1 MEQQGTCV
9 GGKGNPKWG
18 LRVPL
23 EMLVVV
29 LFVASQT
36 SQAFS
41 PTHPTHLSLTAK
53 IPSSSPFYYEQQQQ
67 RQRQAQTDIQR
78 SRKLPQCQ
86 ASNGLVE
93 KEDRDDESSWV
104 KKLAGGGDN
113 KGEDFLLLVPAI
125 TSWIAYV
132 TYKDTSLA
140 FHSTVDYLSGHNWA
154 SVDGGAYLTD
164 MITPALTG
172 PVASFISLLFG
183 TLSSMTIGSLYDRQA
198 TMSHLL
204 SELLGDLRLLQ
215 VHIKTLPTSDYREQ
229 GRKLIT
235 AYGSNLVDNLQETN
249 SSELLRKR
257 REAGRRLLEQLMQLL
272 HQVAGDKAVKDQI
285 NGKGLDE
292 CYSTLNRLIQTRS
305 SLVTTFENSFPVWHY
320 GNLCILALTIL
331 FTFLVLTDKT
341 ALLFLGGFQLRVCW
355 SMLIGTLSMLV
366 VVIYDLN
373 TPLSGAFQILR
384 PTQLDAFDVDEFVE
398 ARQDGSGTLWMTDD
412 W

>member
-1 MEQQGTCV
+1 METKRNSVTRHGS
-9 GGKGNPKWG
+9 PKWG
-18 LRVPL
+18 LLLL
-23 EMLVVV
+23 EVLVMALL
-29 LFVASQT
+29 LFASRG
-36 SQAFS
+36 SHAFS
-41 PTHPTHLSLTAK
+41 PTRRTHLPLAQK
-53 IPSSSPFYYEQQQQ
+53 IRIGSPFHYEQHQKQQS
-67 RQRQAQTDIQR
+67 TINIQLWR
-78 SRKLPQCQ
+78 TRPQCQ
-86 ASNGLVE
+86 ASKGLLE
-93 KEDRDDESSWV
+93 EDRDDDSSWV

-113 KGEDFLLLVPAI
+113 KLEDFLLLVPAF
-125 TSWIAYV
+125 TAWIAFV

-164 MITPALTG
+164 LITPALTG

-215 VHIKTLPTSDYREQ
+215 VHMKTLPTADYQQQ

-235 AYGSNLVDNLQETN
+235 AYGSNLVDNLQETT
-249 SSELLRKR
+249 SSETLGKR

-272 HQVAGDKAVKDQI
+272 HQVAGDKSVKDQI

-320 GNLCILALTIL
+320 GNLCILALSIL

-366 VVIYDLN
+366 VVVYDLN
-373 TPLSGAFQILR
+373 TPLSGSFQILR
-384 PTQLDAFDVDEFVE
+384 PTQLDAFDVEEFVE